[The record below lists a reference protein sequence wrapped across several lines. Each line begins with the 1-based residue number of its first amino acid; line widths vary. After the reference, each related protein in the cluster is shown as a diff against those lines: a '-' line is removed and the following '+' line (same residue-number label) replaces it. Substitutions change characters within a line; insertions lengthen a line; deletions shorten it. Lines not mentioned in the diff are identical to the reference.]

1 MRGLCY
7 DGSMENKSTPKD
19 FFVHVLTFGL
29 LYVFAISFIALWWEY
44 INIKFPDLLN
54 QYHSYGY
61 DQLRWLMAVLI
72 VVFPVFVLLARM
84 TTKAIA
90 ADPSKKDSRIYRW
103 FIYLTLFLSSV
114 TAIVDLIT
122 LLYNFLGGEITARFA
137 LKVLVV
143 LIVAMGIFGYYLW
156 HLRSDVSQTAKKR
169 HALLWSSVV
178 IVIGSIVFGF
188 FIVGSPATARA
199 QRFDQQRVNDLQQIE
214 YQVINY
220 WQINKKLPMSISD
233 FTNVMSS
240 NNGIDP
246 RTQKPYEYHK
256 LGELQYD
263 LCADFET
270 SSPASIKDNKV
281 QMGRPSYAGDQVYS
295 ENWDHAIGRVC
306 FTRTINPDIYPKL

>member
-1 MRGLCY
+1 
-7 DGSMENKSTPKD
+7 MENKSTPKD

-54 QYHSYGY
+54 QYHFYGY
-61 DQLRWLMAVLI
+61 DQLRWPMAVLI

-103 FIYLTLFLSSV
+103 LIYLTLFISAV
-114 TAIVDLIT
+114 TAIIDLIT
-122 LLYNFLGGEITARFA
+122 LLYNFLGGEITTRFA

-156 HLRSDVSQTAKKR
+156 HLRSDVSQTGKKR
-169 HALLWSSVV
+169 HGLLWSSIA
-178 IVIGSIVFGF
+178 IVIGSIVLGF

-220 WQINKKLPMSISD
+220 WQNNKKLPSSVSD
-233 FTNVMSS
+233 A
-240 NNGIDP
+240 
-246 RTQKPYEYHK
+246 RYEYRI

-263 LCADFET
+263 LCAEFET
-270 SSPASIKDNKV
+270 VSSSKDSKV
-281 QMGRPSYAGDQVYS
+281 QMGRPSYAGDPYQQ
-295 ENWDHAIGRVC
+295 NWDHGIGRVC
-306 FTRTINPDIYPKL
+306 FTRTINPELYPKQ